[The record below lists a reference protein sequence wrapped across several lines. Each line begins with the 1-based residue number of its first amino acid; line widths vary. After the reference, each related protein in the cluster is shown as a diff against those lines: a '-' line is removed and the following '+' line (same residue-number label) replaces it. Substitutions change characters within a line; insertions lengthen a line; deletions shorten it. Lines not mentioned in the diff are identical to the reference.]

1 MAAADAL
8 GVAVVGAAGLVGE
21 EIVALLGERQFPLG
35 ELRLLGSVRTAGK
48 VVEEHG
54 RRDTIAL
61 LGPRAFDDMDLVFF
75 AAGPAIAGEHAPAA
89 VAAGAAV
96 IDCSSRF
103 RLAEGVPLV
112 VPEVNAERIGDR
124 RTEGIVASP
133 SPTAIA
139 LAVVLEPLA
148 AAAGLRRV
156 TVATYQG
163 VASAGRGGLR
173 GLSRETLDVLNSRGT
188 RRSRFARPIA
198 FNCLPQVGEL
208 EPGGWT
214 THELRTAEEVRKIL
228 DAPTLGIFVTAV
240 RVPTFFGTGLS
251 VTVETEEPLGAAAAT
266 ALFRGARGLLVHES
280 PADAYPTPTE
290 VAGSDATHVGRIRDD
305 PTVEH
310 GLGLWIAI
318 DSVRKGAA
326 LNAVQI
332 AEILVRDYL

>member
-21 EIVALLGERQFPLG
+21 EIVALLRERQFPLG

-48 VVEEHG
+48 VVEENG

-75 AAGPAIAGEHAPAA
+75 AAGPGIAGEHAPAA

-112 VPEVNAERIGDR
+112 VPEVNPER
-124 RTEGIVASP
+124 IVASP

-266 ALFRGARGLLVHES
+266 ALLRGARGLLVHES

>member
-21 EIVALLGERQFPLG
+21 EIVALLRERQFPLG

-48 VVEEHG
+48 VVEENG

-163 VASAGRGGLR
+163 VASAGRRGLR
-173 GLSRETLDVLNSRGT
+173 GLSRETLG
-188 RRSRFARPIA
+188 
-198 FNCLPQVGEL
+198 
-208 EPGGWT
+208 
-214 THELRTAEEVRKIL
+214 
-228 DAPTLGIFVTAV
+228 APTLGIFVTAV
-240 RVPTFFGTGLS
+240 RVPTVFGTGVG

>member
-48 VVEEHG
+48 GGEEH
-54 RRDTIAL
+54 
-61 LGPRAFDDMDLVFF
+61 GPRAFDDMDLVFF

>member
-21 EIVALLGERQFPLG
+21 EIVALLRERQFPLG

-48 VVEEHG
+48 VVEENG

-75 AAGPAIAGEHAPAA
+75 AAGPGIAGEHAPAA

-112 VPEVNAERIGDR
+112 VPEVNPERIGER

-148 AAAGLRRV
+148 AG
-156 TVATYQG
+156 
-163 VASAGRGGLR
+163 GGLR

-266 ALFRGARGLLVHES
+266 ALLRGARGILVHES

>member
-21 EIVALLGERQFPLG
+21 EIVALLRERQFPLG

-48 VVEEHG
+48 VVEENG

-75 AAGPAIAGEHAPAA
+75 AAGPGIAGEHAPAA

-103 RLAEGVPLV
+103 RLAEGVPVV
-112 VPEVNAERIGDR
+112 VPEVNP
-124 RTEGIVASP
+124 EGIVASP

-214 THELRTAEEVRKIL
+214 THELRTAE
-228 DAPTLGIFVTAV
+228 
-240 RVPTFFGTGLS
+240 
-251 VTVETEEPLGAAAAT
+251 
-266 ALFRGARGLLVHES
+266 
-280 PADAYPTPTE
+280 
-290 VAGSDATHVGRIRDD
+290 
-305 PTVEH
+305 
-310 GLGLWIAI
+310 
-318 DSVRKGAA
+318 
-326 LNAVQI
+326 
-332 AEILVRDYL
+332 